1 MKEFGHLYGLCF
13 QLIDDVLGV
22 TGDRSLTGKP
32 VGNDVREGKKTLVM
46 RYVLDNAPESD
57 RRKLL
62 SIFGN
67 RSAPAEEI
75 QYALSVVSKSKAPDM
90 IRAEAKSLSDKAIDI
105 LEGFQR
111 SHPRDMLINLASEAS
126 TRSK

>member
-1 MKEFGHLYGLCF
+1 
-13 QLIDDVLGV
+13 
-22 TGDRSLTGKP
+22 
-32 VGNDVREGKKTLVM
+32 M

-62 SIFGN
+62 SILGN

-75 QYALSVVSKSKAPDM
+75 QYALSVISKSKAPDM
-90 IRAEAKSLSDKAIDI
+90 IRAEAKLLSDKAIDI

-111 SHPRDMLINLASEAS
+111 SHPRDMLINLVSVAS